1 MRSRALSAARVRARE
16 EAMTEVACI
25 VLAAGL
31 GTRMKSDRAKVL
43 HGAAGRSLL
52 GHVLAAAT
60 GLCPRRIV
68 VVVGPG
74 MDEVGREARAAVPEA
89 VIAVQQERR
98 GTADAVVAARDE
110 AGKAAPTTLVL
121 YGDVPLVRPETLERL
136 VAAVDGGAKLAVLGF
151 EADDPTGYGRL
162 ILDRAGRLGA
172 IREELDAT
180 PEERAVTLCNSGL
193 MAVDTG
199 LLWRLLP
206 GIGEDNAKG
215 ERYLTDLAGLAAA
228 EGNAAAVVRCPQT
241 EVLGVNSRRDLAEV
255 ERRFQQRLREAA
267 MAGGATLVAP
277 ETVFLSHDTQIGR
290 DVTIEPNVT
299 IGPGVRIADGASIR
313 SFSYLEAADVGA
325 GAIIGPFARLRPG
338 AVIGEAARIG
348 NFVEVKN
355 ARVAARA
362 KANHLAY
369 LGDAEIGAGANI
381 GAGTIICNYDGIAKH
396 RTEIGANAF
405 IGSNSALVAPVRI
418 GEGAYVGSGSV
429 ITRDVPPDAL
439 ALGRGRQEV
448 KEGWAARQRAIASRR
463 KQDK

>member
-1 MRSRALSAARVRARE
+1 
-16 EAMTEVACI
+16 MTDIACI

-31 GTRMKSDRAKVL
+31 GTRMKSERAKVL
-43 HGAAGRSLL
+43 HAAAGRSLL
-52 GHVLAAAT
+52 GHVLAAAA
-60 GLCPRRIV
+60 GLRPRRIV

-74 MDEVGREARAAVPEA
+74 MDEVGRQARAAVPDA

-98 GTADAVVAARDE
+98 GTADAVAAARDE
-110 AGKAAPTTLVL
+110 AAEAAATTLVL

-136 VAAVDGGAKLAVLGF
+136 VGALDGGAKLAVLGF

-162 ILDRAGRLGA
+162 TLDRAGRLGA

-180 PEERAVTLCNSGL
+180 PEERALTLCNSGL

-206 GIGEDNAKG
+206 RIGEDNAKG
-215 ERYLTDLAGLAAA
+215 EHYLTDFAGFAAA
-228 EGNAAAVVRCPQT
+228 EGFAAAVVRCPQG

-255 ERRFQQRLREAA
+255 ERNFQQRLREAA

-277 ETVFLSHDTQIGR
+277 ETVFLCHDTQVGR

-299 IGPGVRIADGASIR
+299 IGPGVRIADGATIR
-313 SFSYLEAADVGA
+313 SFSYLEGADIGA
-325 GAIIGPFARLRPG
+325 NAEIGPFARLRPG
-338 AVIGEAARIG
+338 AVIGNAARIG

-355 ARVAARA
+355 TRVAAGA
-362 KANHLAY
+362 KANHLSY
-369 LGDAEIGAGANI
+369 LGDTDVGAGANI
-381 GAGTIICNYDGIAKH
+381 GAGTITCNYDGVAKH
-396 RTEIGANAF
+396 RTEIGAHAF

-439 ALGRGRQEV
+439 AVARGRQEV
-448 KEGWAARQRAIASRR
+448 KEGWAARQRAVASRR
-463 KQDK
+463 RQDKK

>member
-1 MRSRALSAARVRARE
+1 MS
-16 EAMTEVACI
+16 EVACI

-31 GTRMKSDRAKVL
+31 GTRMKSERAKVL

-52 GHVLAAAT
+52 GHVLAAAAA
-60 GLCPRRIV
+60 LAPRRIT

-74 MDEVGREARAAVPEA
+74 MDEVAAEARAAVPEVA
-89 VIAVQQERR
+89 IAVQQERR
-98 GTADAVVAARDE
+98 GTADAVAAARDE
-110 AGKAAPTTLVL
+110 AGEAAATTLVL

-136 VAAVDGGAKLAVLGF
+136 VAAVDGGSKLAVLGF

-162 ILDRAGRLGA
+162 ILDGAGRLGA

-180 PEERAVTLCNSGL
+180 PEERAGRLCNSGL
-193 MAVDTG
+193 MAVDTE

-206 GIGEDNAKG
+206 GIGADNAKG
-215 ERYLTDLAGLAAA
+215 ERYLTDLAGLVAA
-228 EGNAAAVVRCPQT
+228 EGLAAAVVRCPQA
-241 EVLGVNSRRDLAEV
+241 EVLGVNSRRDLAQV
-255 ERRFQQRLREAA
+255 ERHFQQRLRDAA

-277 ETVFLSHDTQIGR
+277 DTVFLCHDTAIGR

-355 ARVAARA
+355 ARVAAGA

-381 GAGTIICNYDGIAKH
+381 GAGAIICNYDGIAKH
-396 RTEIGANAF
+396 RTEVGAGAF

-439 ALGRGRQEV
+439 AIGRGRQEV
-448 KEGWAARQRAIASRR
+448 KEGWAARQRAVAAHKAR
-463 KQDK
+463 KKK